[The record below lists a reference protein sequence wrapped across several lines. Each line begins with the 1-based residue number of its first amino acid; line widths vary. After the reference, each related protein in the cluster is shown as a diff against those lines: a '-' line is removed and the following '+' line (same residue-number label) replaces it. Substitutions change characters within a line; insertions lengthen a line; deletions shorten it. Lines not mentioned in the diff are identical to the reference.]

1 MDATSLLGGMLGAGF
16 GRGRGSDGPGIGTV
30 AVGVAGAAAVGGLGY
45 LAYRH
50 FKGTGAPALG
60 AGPQM
65 QGPGMQGA
73 PGMQGVPGMQG
84 APGTPGQ
91 GGIGGFFNQMV
102 GSSNSLRTE
111 GFSAPGYEYQQA
123 AAQSAD
129 GGQPMPQFAPWTRPV
144 QAPPAAPAP
153 SAAAPTAPNAA
164 ATSGAA
170 PNYANLPPQPPAWVD
185 PAAAGP
191 VPAPTAEQQ
200 AHALLLIRAMV
211 AAAYADGTLDEKER
225 GDILSR
231 LDQAGV
237 TPAERAGLVQELDHP
252 KPITA
257 LVAEAATAELAEQ
270 FYLVSLVSVNVDT
283 EAERAHLRMLPML
296 LKLSPEQ
303 IASIH
308 QKTGLPTP

>member
-65 QGPGMQGA
+65 QGGGALGMQGA
-73 PGMQGVPGMQG
+73 PGM
-84 APGTPGQ
+84 PGQ
-91 GGIGGFFNQMV
+91 GGVGGFFNQMV

-123 AAQSAD
+123 AAQPAD

-144 QAPPAAPAP
+144 QAPPAAPPP
-153 SAAAPTAPNAA
+153 SAAAPPPSAVAPSAD
-164 ATSGAA
+164 A

-191 VPAPTAEQQ
+191 APAPTAEQQ

-257 LVAEAATAELAEQ
+257 LVAEAATPELAEQ

-283 EAERAHLRMLPML
+283 DAERAHLRMLPML